1 MAQNAGN
8 PSSCVLTIKGTF
20 TQCSFLAHQ
29 NRHLENSV
37 RFYRDLP
44 LFYDVVIIYVVFT
57 GEKRENKSFT
67 CKNRIAYYR
76 ITKPR

>member
-29 NRHLENSV
+29 NRHLDN
-37 RFYRDLP
+37 YHC
-44 LFYDVVIIYVVFT
+44 FT
-57 GEKRENKSFT
+57 MWQLSMWFLQV
-67 CKNRIAYYR
+67 KNGKIKVSPVK
-76 ITKPR
+76 IT